1 MDARRMLCATSIA
14 TGIGLAGL
22 FGTGIATA
30 NAAPAPGNSPVATA
44 KGAPTPAPDPSIKLD
59 HHDRKKVLKQDKKEL
74 KHHPAQVTPTS
85 SHS

>member
-1 MDARRMLCATSIA
+1 MDLKRMLCATSIA
-14 TGIGLAGL
+14 AGFGMAGL
-22 FGTGIATA
+22 LGAGIATA
-30 NAAPAPGNSPVATA
+30 NATPAPGNAPVPAA
-44 KGAPTPAPDPSIKLD
+44 NGTPAPAPSPSIGLD